1 MCIRDRPKSKDPRK
15 KLRVIFESAEYA
27 STDDGDI
34 TTVSSYDQIDY
45 CVLPDVKE
53 GTRLSDII
61 DIRPRVTN
69 FDLNSTA
76 VSPFEFNARVFS
88 DATNSAKNILASD
101 ESINIQYSYYQP
113 RIDRIYLTKNGQ
125 FQLIKGIP
133 ADTPVPPIP
142 IEDALEVALCK
153 LPPYICNTEN
163 IEVLLKSH
171 KRYRMQDIAL
181 LEDRIQNLEYYTA
194 LSLLESNTESL
205 FIPDN
210 AGLTRFKSGIYV
222 DNFSGTATQLKLGKV
237 TNSVDPSNLEL
248 RPTHYTTEVDLL
260 LGSRSLIGIGT
271 TASATAD
278 PRFVTDLIGN
288 GIKRTGQLLTL
299 DYQDAPRI
307 VQGFAT
313 RVENVTPYLVTTYT
327 GNIVLFPSSDI
338 WIDQVRLQ
346 PQRIEVDNYTQTR
359 RQLEFDGYDPQT
371 GLGPVRWG
379 TWNTTWTG
387 SSSTTV
393 SYTHLTLPT
402 KA

>member
-1 MCIRDRPKSKDPRK
+1 M
-15 KLRVIFESAEYA
+15 
-27 STDDGDI
+27 
-34 TTVSSYDQIDY
+34 
-45 CVLPDVKE
+45 
-53 GTRLSDII
+53 
-61 DIRPRVTN
+61 
-69 FDLNSTA
+69 
-76 VSPFEFNARVFS
+76 
-88 DATNSAKNILASD
+88 
-101 ESINIQYSYYQP
+101 
-113 RIDRIYLTKNGQ
+113 
-125 FQLIKGIP
+125 
-133 ADTPVPPIP
+133 
-142 IEDALEVALCK
+142 EVALCK

-359 RQLEFDGYDPQT
+359 RQLEFDGYDPQ
-371 GLGPVRWG
+371 L
-379 TWNTTWTG
+379 
-387 SSSTTV
+387 SLI
-393 SYTHLTLPT
+393 HI
-402 KA
+402 

>member
-1 MCIRDRPKSKDPRK
+1 MDRFSLDSGQRETICDYARLIRKPNSKDPRK

-153 LPPYICNTEN
+153 LPPYI
-163 IEVLLKSH
+163 
-171 KRYRMQDIAL
+171 
-181 LEDRIQNLEYYTA
+181 
-194 LSLLESNTESL
+194 LSL
-205 FIPDN
+205 IH
-210 AGLTRFKSGIYV
+210 I
-222 DNFSGTATQLKLGKV
+222 
-237 TNSVDPSNLEL
+237 
-248 RPTHYTTEVDLL
+248 
-260 LGSRSLIGIGT
+260 
-271 TASATAD
+271 
-278 PRFVTDLIGN
+278 
-288 GIKRTGQLLTL
+288 
-299 DYQDAPRI
+299 
-307 VQGFAT
+307 
-313 RVENVTPYLVTTYT
+313 
-327 GNIVLFPSSDI
+327 
-338 WIDQVRLQ
+338 
-346 PQRIEVDNYTQTR
+346 
-359 RQLEFDGYDPQT
+359 
-371 GLGPVRWG
+371 
-379 TWNTTWTG
+379 
-387 SSSTTV
+387 
-393 SYTHLTLPT
+393 
-402 KA
+402 

>member
-1 MCIRDRPKSKDPRK
+1 
-15 KLRVIFESAEYA
+15 
-27 STDDGDI
+27 
-34 TTVSSYDQIDY
+34 
-45 CVLPDVKE
+45 
-53 GTRLSDII
+53 
-61 DIRPRVTN
+61 
-69 FDLNSTA
+69 
-76 VSPFEFNARVFS
+76 
-88 DATNSAKNILASD
+88 
-101 ESINIQYSYYQP
+101 
-113 RIDRIYLTKNGQ
+113 
-125 FQLIKGIP
+125 
-133 ADTPVPPIP
+133 
-142 IEDALEVALCK
+142 
-153 LPPYICNTEN
+153 
-163 IEVLLKSH
+163 
-171 KRYRMQDIAL
+171 MQDIAL

-387 SSSTTV
+387 SSTTTKVGSWRRVSKRRRDRTITTTKTTTSKQTRTGIRYRVTPVIEQESLGSKVVSVEHIPV

-402 KA
+402 NREV